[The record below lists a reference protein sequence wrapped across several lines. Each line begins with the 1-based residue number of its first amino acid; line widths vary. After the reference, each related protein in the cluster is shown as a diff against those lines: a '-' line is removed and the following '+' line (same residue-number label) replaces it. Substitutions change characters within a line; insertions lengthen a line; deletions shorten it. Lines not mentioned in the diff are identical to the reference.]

1 MKTSNKCGW
10 ILERWEKALGR
21 ESSAHLQVPG
31 LLLVSMASQT
41 TDKAFGSSCKSSP
54 ELPRVGLYES
64 PELPTL
70 FPPARL
76 SVITCTM
83 WGSVCESS
91 CQAWFFNAGKSTVQL
106 MKQTKPRQVQSRGT
120 KGPLESSTMIL
131 TLESGLRR
139 DVKLIMGFPKI
150 HLASVSS
157 LVILRCYTDS
167 GLLGLSEVYPTRSW

>member
-1 MKTSNKCGW
+1 MIKRHLKLILAKPHQILKRTLRNPVWMKTSNRCGW
-10 ILERWEKALGR
+10 VLERWEKALGR

-54 ELPRVGLYES
+54 ELPRLGLYAS

-70 FPPARL
+70 VPPARL

-91 CQAWFFNAGKSTVQL
+91 CQA
-106 MKQTKPRQVQSRGT
+106 
-120 KGPLESSTMIL
+120 
-131 TLESGLRR
+131 
-139 DVKLIMGFPKI
+139 
-150 HLASVSS
+150 
-157 LVILRCYTDS
+157 
-167 GLLGLSEVYPTRSW
+167 

>member
-10 ILERWEKALGR
+10 VLARWEKALGR
-21 ESSAHLQVPG
+21 ESSSHLISRFPGFYLFPWPVRQQTRPLGLPVRAPQSGAVWVP
-31 LLLVSMASQT
+31 
-41 TDKAFGSSCKSSP
+41 
-54 ELPRVGLYES
+54 R
-64 PELPTL
+64 LPTL
-70 FPPARL
+70 VPPARL
-76 SVITCTM
+76 SVTTFTT

-106 MKQTKPRQVQSRGT
+106 MKQTKPKQVQSQGT

-150 HLASVSS
+150 YLASVSS

-167 GLLGLSEVYPTRSW
+167 GLLGLSEVYPTSSW